1 VQNFI
6 IIYSARAAP
15 HILHFLD
22 MPQFD
27 FLVIG
32 SGIAGLSYAVKLA
45 RHFEAIQETA
55 SIAVI
60 TKVQADETNT
70 KYAQGGIAGVWSE
83 EDSFEKHIEDTMTAG
98 DFLNKRNVVE
108 IVVTEAPKRIQELID
123 YGTRFDKEPDG
134 DYDLAK
140 EGGHSDHRILHF
152 KDITG
157 AEIERS
163 LLEEVKR
170 HANIQIFT
178 HYFAVDLITQ
188 HHLGETVYRYRDDIK
203 CFGAY
208 VLNTQTDQV
217 EKFLAKTTMLATG
230 GIGSIYQSTTN
241 PKIATGDGIAMAY
254 RAKGICDNM
263 EFIQFH
269 PTALY
274 QPGRKPNF
282 LISEAVRGFGGIL
295 RNKKGE
301 TFMEHYDPRLSLA
314 PRDVVA
320 RSIDSEMKKYGD
332 EHVYIDVTHCDYE
345 KFVEHFPNI
354 TAYCQDNLGIDIRKD
369 YIPVVPAQHYMCGG
383 IKVNEWGQTNIN
395 FLYATGECACT
406 GLHGANRLASNSLLE
421 AIVFAHRAFLNTI
434 EHLPEAEIP
443 DNLPEWNDDGTN
455 NPEEQVLVTEMAKEL
470 ESIMSNYVGIVRTNR
485 RLKRAHDRLD
495 LIYQEHSELYR
506 QSKVSVPIMEL
517 RNMINV
523 SYLVIKMAMARRENV
538 GLHYNI
544 DHKTKEVAS
553 FKL

>member
-1 VQNFI
+1 
-6 IIYSARAAP
+6 
-15 HILHFLD
+15 

-32 SGIAGLSYAVKLA
+32 SGIAGLSYAAKLA
-45 RHFEAIQETA
+45 RHFDALKEKI

-70 KYAQGGIAGVWSE
+70 KYAQGGIAAVWAE
-83 EDSFEKHIEDTMTAG
+83 EDSFEKHIDDTMVAG
-98 DFLNKRNVVE
+98 GGISKRSIVE
-108 IVVTEAPKRIQELID
+108 IVVKEAPERIMELIS
-123 YGTRFDKEPDG
+123 YGTRFDKEADG
-134 DYDLAK
+134 EYDLAK

-152 KDITG
+152 KDATG
-157 AEIERS
+157 AEIERA
-163 LLEEVKR
+163 LLDEVKS
-170 HANIQIFT
+170 HSSIQIFT

-188 HHLGETVYRYRDDIK
+188 HHLGETVYRHRDDIK

-208 VLNTQTDQV
+208 VLNTKTGKV

-230 GIGSIYQSTTN
+230 GIGNIYQNTTN
-241 PKIATGDGIAMAY
+241 PRIATGDGIAMAY
-254 RAKGICDNM
+254 RAKGVCDNM

-274 QPGRKPNF
+274 QPGKKPNF
-282 LISEAVRGFGGIL
+282 LISEAVRGFGGVL

-314 PRDVVA
+314 PRDIVA

-345 KFVEHFPNI
+345 KFIEHFPNI
-354 TAYCQDNLGIDIRKD
+354 TAYCHDHLGIDVRKD

-383 IKVNEWGQTNIN
+383 IKVNEFGQTNI
-395 FLYATGECACT
+395 FYLYAAGECACT

-421 AIVFAHRAFLNTI
+421 AVVFAHRAFLKTI
-434 EHLPEAEIP
+434 EHLDDAYVP
-443 DNLPEWNDDGTN
+443 DNIPEWNDEGTTH
-455 NPEEQVLVTEMAKEL
+455 PEEAILVTEMAKEL

-485 RLKRAHDRLD
+485 RLQRAHDRLE
-495 LIYQEHSELYR
+495 LIFKEHEDLYR

-523 SYLVIKMAMARRENV
+523 SYLVLKMAMARRENV
-538 GLHYNI
+538 GLHFNL
-544 DHKTKEVAS
+544 DHVKK
-553 FKL
+553 

>member
-1 VQNFI
+1 
-6 IIYSARAAP
+6 
-15 HILHFLD
+15 

-27 FLVIG
+27 FLVVG
-32 SGIAGLSYAVKLA
+32 SGIAGLSYAAKLA
-45 RHFEAIQETA
+45 RHFDAQQEKV

-70 KYAQGGIAGVWSE
+70 KYAQGGIAAVWSE
-83 EDSFEKHIEDTMTAG
+83 EDSFEKHIEDTMVAG
-98 DFLNKRNVVE
+98 GGISKRSIVE
-108 IVVTEAPKRIQELID
+108 IVVKEAPERIMELIS
-123 YGTRFDKEPDG
+123 YGTRFDKEADG

-152 KDITG
+152 KDATG
-157 AEIERS
+157 AEIERA
-163 LLEEVKR
+163 LLDEVKR
-170 HANIQIFT
+170 HPSIQIFT

-188 HHLGETVYRYRDDIK
+188 HHLGETVYRHRDDIK

-208 VLNTQTDQV
+208 VLNTKTGKV

-230 GIGSIYQSTTN
+230 GIGNIYQNTTN
-241 PKIATGDGIAMAY
+241 PRIATGDGIAMAY
-254 RAKGICDNM
+254 RAKGVCDNM

-274 QPGRKPNF
+274 QPGKKPNF

-314 PRDVVA
+314 PRDIVA

-332 EHVYIDVTHCDYE
+332 DHVYIDVTHCDYE
-345 KFVEHFPNI
+345 KFIEHFPNI
-354 TAYCQDNLGIDIRKD
+354 TAYCKEQLGIDVRKD

-383 IKVNEWGQTNIN
+383 IKVNEFGQTNIF

-421 AIVFAHRAFLNTI
+421 AVVFAHRAFVKTI
-434 EHLPEAEIP
+434 ENLADAYIP
-443 DNLPEWNDDGTN
+443 AHIPEWNDEGTSHS
-455 NPEEQVLVTEMAKEL
+455 EEAILVTEMTKEL
-470 ESIMSNYVGIVRTNR
+470 EAIMSNYVGIVRTNR
-485 RLKRAHDRLD
+485 RLKRAHDRVE
-495 LIYQEHSELYR
+495 LIYKEHEELYW

-523 SYLVIKMAMARRENV
+523 SYLVLKMAMARRENV
-538 GLHYNI
+538 GLHFNL
-544 DHKTKEVAS
+544 DHVKK
-553 FKL
+553 

>member
-1 VQNFI
+1 LFIYAFSDTKFNF
-6 IIYSARAAP
+6 
-15 HILHFLD
+15 

-27 FLVIG
+27 FLVVG
-32 SGIAGLSYAVKLA
+32 SGIAGLSYAAKLA
-45 RHFEAIQETA
+45 RHFDAQQEKV

-70 KYAQGGIAGVWSE
+70 KYAQGGIAAVWSE
-83 EDSFEKHIEDTMTAG
+83 EDSFEKHIEDTMVAG
-98 DFLNKRNVVE
+98 GGISKRNIVE
-108 IVVTEAPKRIQELID
+108 IVVTEAPERIMELIS
-123 YGTRFDKEPDG
+123 YGTRFDKEADG

-152 KDITG
+152 KDATG
-157 AEIERS
+157 AEIERA
-163 LLEEVKR
+163 LLDEVKR
-170 HANIQIFT
+170 HPSIQIFT

-188 HHLGETVYRYRDDIK
+188 HHLGETVYRHRDDIK

-208 VLNTQTDQV
+208 VLNTKTGKV

-230 GIGSIYQSTTN
+230 GIGNIYQNTTN
-241 PKIATGDGIAMAY
+241 PRIATGDGIAMAY
-254 RAKGICDNM
+254 RAKGVCDNM

-274 QPGRKPNF
+274 QPGKKPNF

-314 PRDVVA
+314 PRDIVA

-345 KFVEHFPNI
+345 KFIEHFPNI
-354 TAYCQDNLGIDIRKD
+354 TAYCKEQLGIDVRKD

-383 IKVNEWGQTNIN
+383 IKVNEFGQTNI
-395 FLYATGECACT
+395 FYLYATGECACT

-421 AIVFAHRAFLNTI
+421 AVVFAHRAFVKTI
-434 EHLPEAEIP
+434 ENLSDAHIPENI
-443 DNLPEWNDDGTN
+443 PEWNDEGTTH
-455 NPEEQVLVTEMAKEL
+455 PEEAILVTEMTKEL
-470 ESIMSNYVGIVRTNR
+470 EAIMSNYVGIVRTNR
-485 RLKRAHDRLD
+485 RLKRAHDRVE
-495 LIYQEHSELYR
+495 LIYKEHEELYW

-523 SYLVIKMAMARRENV
+523 SYLVLKMAMARRENV
-538 GLHYNI
+538 GLHFNQ
-544 DHKTKEVAS
+544 DHVRK
-553 FKL
+553 